1 MHKVFAIAFSILL
14 LGSAPGVVNAATFAG
29 PVTTVTEPAPGFS
42 LNPNPVTGTWF
53 YINLEFSET
62 DFPNAK
68 YAISNVL
75 GEVVF
80 SAPIK
85 KTEFAG
91 AKVRVDIADLKLNK
105 GLYFVQVTGGDKSK
119 ILRLVVR

>member
-14 LGSAPGVVNAATFAG
+14 LGSAPGVVNAAAFAG
-29 PVTTVTEPAPGFS
+29 PVPTVTEPAPGFS

-62 DFPNAK
+62 DFP
-68 YAISNVL
+68 NVL